1 MLLQRCDCWSQGA
14 HDRIRQCCIWP
25 WALTIARFACRK
37 PVEGAGRDGAGGMTG
52 LDSSGEH
59 AGVVVCV
66 SAGVPLRLESE
77 LLAASVAV
85 LGGDGRWGSSVAAFA
100 ARGARKVS

>member
-77 LLAASVAV
+77 LDASLAV
-85 LGGDGRWGSSVAAFA
+85 LGRAIGEQCGGVCC
-100 ARGARKVS
+100 ARSP